1 MCAICKQARRKQE
14 QALKEQG
21 MPLSKKISEKRK
33 FSFNEL
39 ELPSADWKAYV
50 ITKDNGE
57 EELVYRSSEGIPCYS
72 LDMVPQVEKWRLDK
86 GKISWRNIRKAVSW
100 IRAIAMTSNTNIS
113 SENKDAALDAV
124 VLHRIFSLGSEKC
137 IWQKPSIRELDTRG
151 ASHGDAVDASMR
163 KRQRKSKH
171 AEPSKLD

>member
-1 MCAICKQARRKQE
+1 
-14 QALKEQG
+14 
-21 MPLSKKISEKRK
+21 MPLSKKISDKKK

-39 ELPSADWKAYV
+39 DLPSAEWKAYV

-57 EELVYRSSEGIPCYS
+57 EEMVYRSSEGIPCYS
-72 LDMVPQVEKWRLDK
+72 IDMVPQVEKWRLDK
-86 GKISWRNIRKAVSW
+86 GRISWKNIRKAVSW
-100 IRAIAMTSNTNIS
+100 IRSIAVTTKTSMP

-124 VLHRIFSLGSEKC
+124 VLHRIFNLGCEKC
-137 IWQKPSIRELDTRG
+137 IWQKPSIREADTKRRRG
-151 ASHGDAVDASMR
+151 SSHEDTFEASMR